1 MLLGKRLIF
10 SVASPIYSRTNYHD
24 APGGV
29 RFIAGQ
35 QRLEACHRIIE
46 AGASKPSV

>member
-1 MLLGKRLIF
+1 MLLSKCLIF

-29 RFIAGQ
+29 HLIAGQ
-35 QRLEACHRIIE
+35 QQLEACHRII
-46 AGASKPSV
+46 